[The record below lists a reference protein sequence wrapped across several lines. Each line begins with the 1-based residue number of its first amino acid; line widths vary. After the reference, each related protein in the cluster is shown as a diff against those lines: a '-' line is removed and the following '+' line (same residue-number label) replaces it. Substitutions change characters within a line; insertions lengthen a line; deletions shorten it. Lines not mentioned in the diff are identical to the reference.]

1 MSYHTF
7 SLASLYVVTFCVKQ
21 IPQSNEGKDWFWYVD
36 KTVSLEQLELLTAEF
51 LVIFD
56 KCPTKLKRKIMSISA
71 TQNPTLPPAVSG
83 SLFVSNLLDYHIS
96 SQKGKVAFFENVSLT
111 IFEQE

>member
-1 MSYHTF
+1 
-7 SLASLYVVTFCVKQ
+7 LCAEQ

-36 KTVSLEQLELLTAEF
+36 KTVSLEQLEQLTAEF

-83 SLFVSNLLDYHIS
+83 SLFVSNLDQHTS
-96 SQKGKVAFFENVSLT
+96 SQKGKSSLLCKCVLNN
-111 IFEQE
+111 F